1 MTLPLL
7 CLSCEHGAA
16 TPTSYHVGVVI
27 CTHPSKTT
35 EKDKVVTNCLHC
47 KNYSDAK
54 TEPLTFTE
62 DQIHLILNGR
72 KNGTMRRTKHGEI
85 GDIFY
90 IAGIPYRIVSIQRTY
105 RGIVPFIHW
114 RHEGCS
120 STDDANKLLNEIYPD
135 LSSETIVYY
144 HTFAAVISKDNKRY
158 WADQAWQHHTG
169 HSPPTDAVY

>member
-90 IAGIPYRIVSIQRTY
+90 VAGVMYRIIDIERTY
-105 RGIVPFIHW
+105 RSTVSKLYW
-114 RHEGCS
+114 RREGLS
-120 STDDANKLLNEIYPD
+120 SKDETERLLSTIYPD
-135 LSSETIVYY
+135 LPQQAIVYY
-144 HTFAAVISKDNKRY
+144 HTFAAVLL
-158 WADQAWQHHTG
+158 
-169 HSPPTDAVY
+169 